1 MKVLIADN
9 NEIMLNFLSDLL
21 NKEGFEVI
29 AANSGQGAVEQYKE
43 HKPDFV
49 CLDIMMPDLSG
60 FDVCKEIRL
69 YDEAT
74 PIIFITSK
82 DQINDKIS
90 GLEIGADDYIIKP
103 FDTKEV
109 IARIRAIIRR
119 TAVQKQNIS
128 DAPSSESDCSF
139 QMGDIIISADKLCA
153 TRDENIIDLSLRDI
167 KILKLLNDNKNAVV
181 HRDTLI
187 DYCWGAHIM
196 PESRT
201 VDWHMSQLR
210 KKIELDP
217 KSPIIVKTVH
227 GVGYRYEER

>member
-1 MKVLIADN
+1 MKFLIADN
-9 NEIMLNFLSDLL
+9 NEVMLTFLNDLL
-21 NKEGFEVI
+21 QKEGFEVI
-29 AANSGQGAVEQYKE
+29 KANSGQAAIEQYKE

-60 FDVCKEIRL
+60 FEVCKEIRL
-69 YDEAT
+69 YDETT

-82 DQINDKIS
+82 DQIDDKIS

-109 IARIRAIIRR
+109 VARIRAIIRR
-119 TAVQKQNIS
+119 LAIQNQASATTPKGVLKTFQI
-128 DAPSSESDCSF
+128 AELEITPS
-139 QMGDIIISADKLCA
+139 KLCA
-153 TRDENIIDLSLRDI
+153 VREDEVIDLSLRDI
-167 KILKLLNDNKNAVV
+167 KILQLLFDNKNEVV

-210 KKIELDP
+210 KKIEVDP
-217 KSPIIVKTVH
+217 KAPNIIKTVH